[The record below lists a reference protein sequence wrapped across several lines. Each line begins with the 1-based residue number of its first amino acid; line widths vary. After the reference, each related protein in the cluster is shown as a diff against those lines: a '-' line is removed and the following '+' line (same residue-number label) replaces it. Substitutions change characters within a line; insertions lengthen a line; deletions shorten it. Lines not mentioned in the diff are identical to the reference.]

1 MFQFLLELD
10 GRILIWIQDMMRSGL
25 LTPIMVF
32 VTKLGNGGAF
42 WILLSLGLL
51 IPKKSRT
58 IGIMML
64 LSLGVTFIIDNVL
77 LKNLVGR
84 IRPYEA
90 VYGLE
95 RLVEKQKDFSFPSGH
110 TGSSFAAAVII
121 FLGMPKKYGIPA
133 IVLAFLI
140 SFSRLYV
147 GVHYPT
153 DVLCGAVIGTIVA
166 IVVYNI
172 GGFLSEK
179 KRQLMV

>member
-10 GRILIWIQDMMRSGL
+10 SSILIWIQDMIRSEL
-25 LTPIMVF
+25 LTPVMIF
-32 VTKLGNGGAF
+32 ITTLGNGGAF

-51 IPKKSRT
+51 IPKKTRI

-64 LSLGVTFIIDNVL
+64 LSLGITFIIDNVL
-77 LKNLVGR
+77 LKNLVAR

-110 TGSSFAAAVII
+110 TGSSFSTAVII
-121 FLGMPKKYGIPA
+121 LLGMPKKYGIPA

-153 DVLCGAVIGTIVA
+153 DVLCGAVIGTVVA
-166 IVVYNI
+166 VVVYNI
-172 GGFLSEK
+172 VEL
-179 KRQLMV
+179 KRQKTMEN

>member
-10 GRILIWIQDMMRSGL
+10 GRILIWIQDMMRSEL

-110 TGSSFAAAVII
+110 TGSSFAAAVIM

-179 KRQLMV
+179 KRQPMV